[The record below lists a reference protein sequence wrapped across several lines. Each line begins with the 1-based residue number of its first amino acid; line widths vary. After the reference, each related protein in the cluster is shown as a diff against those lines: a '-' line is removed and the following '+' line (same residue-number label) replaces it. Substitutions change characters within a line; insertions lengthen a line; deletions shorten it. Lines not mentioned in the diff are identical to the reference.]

1 MTRETKQS
9 ILLFF
14 IQLMVWL
21 LPILAPAAV
30 CYYLDPSGTR
40 HWAFL
45 VQAAVLVGPMAFI
58 YLLSFYL
65 LVPFLY
71 YRGHKAWYYVIS
83 LALVLFL
90 PVKMLVNDVSMLD
103 DVIQT
108 AYYTWIGSLFT
119 ISGFVV
125 MAALG
130 FRAFLRN
137 NQMQRQLEEER
148 RKSTE
153 AELTWLKNQL
163 NPHFLFNSLNNISSL
178 TQIDADKAQDAIGQL
193 SDLLRYTLYE
203 SNKPLVPLAGEVE
216 FMQNY
221 IDLMRLRCSETTTI
235 EVELP
240 EQGLASHQIA
250 PLIFTSFIE
259 NAFKHGTSNSQPS
272 CIGIHLTTDE
282 QQIRFVCS
290 NTNFPKT
297 DKDRSGSGIGLENTR
312 RRFDLLYPG
321 RYEWK
326 QTLEDNIFKVEITI
340 SF

>member
-1 MTRETKQS
+1 MTRETKQG
-9 ILLFF
+9 ILLLVT
-14 IQLMVWL
+14 QLVIWV

-30 CYYLDPSGTR
+30 CYYLDPTGIR

-45 VQAAVLVGPMAFI
+45 AQAAVLVGPMAII

-65 LVPFLY
+65 LVPLLY
-71 YRGHKAWYYVIS
+71 YRGHRNWYYVAS

-90 PVKMLVNDVSMLD
+90 PVRMLVNDVSMLD
-103 DVIQT
+103 DVQQT
-108 AYYTWIGSLFT
+108 GYYTWIGSLFT
-119 ISGFVV
+119 ISFFVV

-178 TQIDADKAQDAIGQL
+178 TQIDADMAQDAIGQL

-221 IDLMRLRCSETTTI
+221 ISLMRLRCSENTTI
-235 EVELP
+235 EVDLP
-240 EQGLASHQIA
+240 EQGCASHQIA

-259 NAFKHGTSNSQPS
+259 NAFKHGTSNNQPS
-272 CIGIHLTTDE
+272 TINIRLTADE
-282 QQIRFVCS
+282 KQIRFACS

-321 RYEWK
+321 KYEWS
-326 QTLEDNIFKVEITI
+326 QTIENNIFRIEIVLNC
-340 SF
+340 